1 MPNCNGRQ
9 FDRTGGRNFKAAGC
23 IVCEDSTGRFLIT
36 RRQKRMAFWPSAWVY
51 PGGHIEVGEGL
62 DEGSLREFYEET
74 GVKIVTEKIEGS
86 S

>member
-1 MPNCNGRQ
+1 
-9 FDRTGGRNFKAAGC
+9 
-23 IVCEDSTGRFLIT
+23 
-36 RRQKRMAFWPSAWVY
+36 MAFWPSAWVY

-86 S
+86 AERKYTYANHQITVTPFYAFESQSAIDNTNPSQPKAPK